1 MSDLRVRSLDED
13 EIGTILSVDV
23 EFDGELEFDHPVL
36 IRGQVKG
43 EIKSRDDVFISE
55 EALVSG
61 LIEANR
67 VSVKGRLD
75 ATVRAAHRIEL
86 FRTARVSG
94 DVWTPDLIVQSGARY
109 NGACTMIGEAEET
122 KNVQ

>member
-23 EFDGELEFDHPVL
+23 EFDGELEFEHPVL
-36 IRGQVKG
+36 VRGQVRG
-43 EIKSRDDVFISE
+43 EIKSSDDVFISE

-61 LIEANR
+61 VVEANR

-75 ATVRAAHRIEL
+75 ASVRASHRIEL

-109 NGACTMIGEAEET
+109 NGRCTMADSQEET
-122 KNVQ
+122 PHA